1 MRPLIEPGLFPVTTE
16 CVRLRG
22 VRRPVW
28 SFGVLLPRTACT
40 SWLAIACSRALDSVS
55 PRALP
60 SGCLYLSRARTA
72 VPRPSPRTLLG
83 ASGNEVTD
91 SDKAK
96 AYDSFIANS
105 GTYEISESGI
115 TARPVAAKVP
125 GFTTGSQA
133 TIFSYRA
140 DADSLW
146 PTLEN
151 VSLQIEPM
159 PPKST
164 TKLVRSE

>member
-16 CVRLRG
+16 CVRLWG

-28 SFGVLLPRTACT
+28 SFGVLLPRT
-40 SWLAIACSRALDSVS
+40 
-55 PRALP
+55 P
-60 SGCLYLSRARTA
+60 

-115 TARPVAAKVP
+115 MARPVVAKVP

-133 TIFSYRA
+133 AIFSYRV
-140 DADSLW
+140 DADSL
-146 PTLEN
+146 
-151 VSLQIEPM
+151 
-159 PPKST
+159 
-164 TKLVRSE
+164 